1 MHEKLCFA
9 PITVTNIPVLSIY
22 YILNVFS
29 RSPFSVQ
36 DVKTV
41 DVGRSKPVNM
51 PSTTAYPIL
60 IESGSV
66 SSCEQS
72 PKLLDTYQR
81 NFEETGGAGEVQL
94 KEDLADAMLE
104 SPGIKEAGKIFYFY
118 YCGKYK
124 LQSNVS
130 QYKKYFKLQLL
141 LQY

>member
-1 MHEKLCFA
+1 MHE
-9 PITVTNIPVLSIY
+9 I
-22 YILNVFS
+22 
-29 RSPFSVQ
+29 
-36 DVKTV
+36 KTV

-51 PSTTAYPIL
+51 PPTTAYPIL

-104 SPGIKEAGKIFYFY
+104 SPGVKEAGEILYIFYF
-118 YCGKYK
+118 C
-124 LQSNVS
+124 L
-130 QYKKYFKLQLL
+130 
-141 LQY
+141 